1 MKRKNNLLLFPVSL
15 LYGLITWL
23 RNFMYDSGFLQ
34 SEEFAFPVICVGNI
48 AVGGTGKTPHCEYLI
63 DLLKKDYK
71 IALLSRGYKR
81 KSKGFLVAGPSSTVD
96 DIGDEPLQISRKFS
110 DIIVTVDRDR
120 VNGVLTI
127 LEKYPDINVIILDDA
142 FQHRSITPGFSILLT
157 DYSNLLTRD
166 YMLPFGDLRE
176 KKENMRRADMILVTK
191 CPKNLSPIERRLI
204 VKDINKSPYQNL
216 YFTTITYQDPMP
228 VFEGQTQTPLSGPD
242 CGIVLVTGVAN
253 PDPIKDYLDKKYK
266 EVVHL
271 SYPDHYGFTENDIN
285 DIISAYNSLNRK
297 NKYMFTTEKDA
308 IRLREFINIAE
319 PLKTAS
325 FYVPIGIAFLNEDKN
340 EFDNIIIDYVRKNY
354 RNN

>member
-1 MKRKNNLLLFPVSL
+1 
-15 LYGLITWL
+15 
-23 RNFMYDSGFLQ
+23 MYDSGFLQ

-176 KKENMRRADMILVTK
+176 RKENMRRADMILVTK